1 MTWARK
7 WTDLASC
14 LEDILKHRVAIQST
28 MCWLVES
35 NWIWLYHTSARGNA
49 LKDSELH
56 RRGHGWGAG
65 SSTLAGREQKCGYVK
80 VKTIV
85 DTWQR
90 ESRPSDYNPPRWI
103 LEDRVTP
110 PLGCVRKGQLIPVS
124 QKYEQ
129 CSPIT
134 PNDWCSL
141 PAHSM
146 CHMYIFMQMNM
157 NILCA

>member
-1 MTWARK
+1 MDRLSF
-7 WTDLASC
+7 LAGRNFEAQGSHS
-14 LEDILKHRVAIQST
+14 ESST
-28 MCWLVES
+28 LCWLVES
-35 NWIWLYHTSARGNA
+35 NWINMALFHFSKRECAERLRASQRG
-49 LKDSELH
+49 
-56 RRGHGWGAG
+56 RGWGAG
-65 SSTLAGREQKCGYVK
+65 SLTLAGREQKCGCVK

-90 ESRPSDYNPPRWI
+90 ESRPSDYNPPWWI
-103 LEDRVTP
+103 LKDRVTP

-134 PNDWCSL
+134 PNDWRSL
-141 PAHSM
+141 PGHSM